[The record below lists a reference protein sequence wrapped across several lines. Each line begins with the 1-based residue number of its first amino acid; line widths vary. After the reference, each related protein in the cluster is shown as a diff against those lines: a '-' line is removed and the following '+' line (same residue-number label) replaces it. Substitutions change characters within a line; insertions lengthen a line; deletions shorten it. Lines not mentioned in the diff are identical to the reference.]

1 MADTEPVSRQRGA
14 SPAAPHSKAE
24 DLAHKLRAEIASRR
38 LAPGAMLDSEAEL
51 LQRYAVSRPTYR
63 EAIRMLE
70 SEGLVEVRRGVGG
83 GTRVL
88 QPTLEPLVRNVAV
101 ILQAR
106 DIKVESLF
114 AARLLYEPEIAA
126 EIAKHRDQQ
135 VLSRLAEIA
144 AAQEFTVGDRPRF
157 NECDRAFRRVLV
169 ESSRNPVVQLIALLI
184 DDVFNRHIA
193 NVSHR
198 LPRLP
203 VEAAHQREGVNAKH
217 ALLRALADGDGKTAR
232 RIWRIYVA
240 QYSRRVTTALGTHET
255 IVAYGEEQ
263 T

>member
-1 MADTEPVSRQRGA
+1 MAETEPFSRQRV
-14 SPAAPHSKAE
+14 PLAAPHSKAE

-38 LAPGAMLDSEAEL
+38 LAPGTMLDSEAEL
-51 LQRYAVSRPTYR
+51 LQSYGVSRPTYR

-88 QPTLEPLVRNVAV
+88 EPTLEPLVRNVAV

-114 AARLLYEPEIAA
+114 AARLLYEPQIAGEIARY
-126 EIAKHRDQQ
+126 RDPE

-144 AAQEFTVGDRPRF
+144 AAQEFTIGDRPRF

-193 NVSHR
+193 NVTHR

-217 ALLRALADGDGKTAR
+217 VLLRALVDGDRSTAS
-232 RIWRIYVA
+232 RIWRVYVA
-240 QYSRRVTTALGTHET
+240 TYSRRVSIALGTHET
-255 IVAYGEEQ
+255 IMAYEEKQ
-263 T
+263 S